1 MHRWYSIFPENP
13 WISIYTWIAFCFLP
27 FFFIF
32 KSSSSIE
39 ITIGISL
46 LVLFFLS
53 YRFSFKSQS
62 GFLYMWLG
70 FEMFINV
77 AMSLLFGF
85 VYFALFTAFFI
96 GNIRHTTGFF
106 IMYGLHIATTSGAIV
121 TGLFL
126 APELFLPQI
135 HFLLL
140 SLIGTVLLPFHL
152 YNRNKQE
159 QLEGQLEVAKER
171 ISELIVFE
179 ERQRIAR
186 DLHDTL
192 GHKLSLIGLK
202 SDLAVKL
209 MTQQP
214 EQSKKE
220 LADIRSTSSIALKEV
235 RELVTDMRS
244 KKLPEEIVRVEQ
256 ILKAAEMELTIH
268 GDPNFNPIAPVAE
281 NVLCMCMK
289 EAVTNIVK
297 HSYGNSSDIFFEQT
311 SDAFIIT
318 IKDDGIGIPKNR
330 TGMPGSGIDGIRER
344 LDFVNGDLQIDTSEG
359 TTITIT
365 VPIII
370 KQINRGD

>member
-1 MHRWYSIFPENP
+1 
-13 WISIYTWIAFCFLP
+13 
-27 FFFIF
+27 
-32 KSSSSIE
+32 
-39 ITIGISL
+39 
-46 LVLFFLS
+46 
-53 YRFSFKSQS
+53 
-62 GFLYMWLG
+62 
-70 FEMFINV
+70 
-77 AMSLLFGF
+77 
-85 VYFALFTAFFI
+85 
-96 GNIRHTTGFF
+96 
-106 IMYGLHIATTSGAIV
+106 MYGLHIATTSGAIV